1 MNFAYL
7 GKAFVLA
14 ICFGSLL
21 GCAGDAQLMHRHG
34 ASSHSGHLAG
44 DGSSQTAIEQVGYVD
59 DGLNGHPAR
68 SISQIEGKAFFSESL
83 YDIELHSRQN
93 PTLCRLWRDY
103 QAARAKVR
111 YIDELP
117 DPKLGANFF
126 LSPIET
132 AAGSQRANL
141 TLSQMLPWL
150 PRLDAQAQQAC
161 FEAAALGQVYESQR
175 LKIVADIR
183 AAWYRLYVLQKQ
195 VDINRANQGL
205 LESLIEVANSQVS
218 TGKASQGD
226 VLAGTLEY
234 SKIEEQLVTLR
245 QQLASTKA
253 RLNRLIGRDAETP
266 IVVPQDLDAFLPDMD
281 HALLRNMARLHQ
293 PEIEAARIRQQASR
307 WGVEVARLR
316 RRPDITLNAS
326 WFAIDDNRPTPN
338 IVDVGQD
345 AWAIGAMMTLPVRRE
360 KYDAIEQE
368 ALWKHASIASSV
380 EEVQQQYDALLVDL
394 WEQARAADETA
405 RLYRDTVLPE
415 ARRVLD
421 ADQEAYSNGKVEFDR
436 VVRDFRNVITLELG
450 YHRSLGQIATSLAR
464 IWQATGGQ
472 TNAIAVT
479 ENFEFPAQE
488 LP

>member
-1 MNFAYL
+1 M
-7 GKAFVLA
+7 VLDLP
-14 ICFGSLL
+14 SEVP
-21 GCAGDAQLMHRHG
+21 
-34 ASSHSGHLAG
+34 
-44 DGSSQTAIEQVGYVD
+44 TA
-59 DGLNGHPAR
+59 
-68 SISQIEGKAFFSESL
+68 ESL
-83 YDIELHSRQN
+83 ADLKLQSRQN
-93 PTLCRLWRDY
+93 PTLCRLWREY

-111 YIDELP
+111 YVDELP

-126 LSPIET
+126 LSPVET

-150 PRLDAQAQQAC
+150 PRLDAQGQQAC

-205 LESLIEVANSQVS
+205 LESLIDVANSQVS

-234 SKIEEQLVTLR
+234 SKVEEQIVTLG

-266 IVVPQDLDAFLPDMD
+266 IVVPQQLDAFLPEIDQ
-281 HALLRNMARLHQ
+281 ALLRSMAWSHQ
-293 PEIEAARIRQQASR
+293 PDIEAARIRRQASR
-307 WGVEVARLR
+307 WGVEVARLS
-316 RRPDITLNAS
+316 RRPDVTLNAS

-345 AWAIGAMMTLPVRRE
+345 AWSIGAMMTLPVRRE

-368 ALWKHASIASSV
+368 ALWKHAATTSSV
-380 EEVQQQYDALLVDL
+380 EEIQQEYDALLVDL
-394 WEQARAADETA
+394 WEQARAANETA
-405 RLYRDTVLPE
+405 RLYRDTILPE
-415 ARRVLD
+415 AKRVLE
-421 ADQEAYSNGKVEFDR
+421 ADQEAYSNGNVEFDR

-450 YHRSLGQIATSLAR
+450 YHRSLGQIATAMAR

-472 TNAIAVT
+472 TSAVAAT